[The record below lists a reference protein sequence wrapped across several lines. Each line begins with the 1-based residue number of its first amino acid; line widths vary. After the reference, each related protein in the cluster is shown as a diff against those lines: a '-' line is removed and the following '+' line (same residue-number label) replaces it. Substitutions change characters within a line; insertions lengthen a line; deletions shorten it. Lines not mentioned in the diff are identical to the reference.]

1 MKNRLDDLIAA
12 PRREKLTK
20 ILATLGPVSAKP
32 EMMLDLIAS
41 GVDAFRLN
49 CSHAS
54 MDDLRRSVELVR
66 SASRQCRRATAVVM
80 DLQGPRL
87 RVGRLRNGEPIVLKK
102 GARVR
107 ITTNDVPGTSE
118 EFSTSF
124 KKLPKTVRKGLE
136 IRLDDGTIALTVL
149 KTGADWVDCEVL
161 IGGTLKEHKGIN
173 LPGADID
180 LPALTTKDLR
190 DLDMGLKLG
199 IDHVALSFVRSPD
212 DILRARRIIRKAG
225 LPTRVIAKIEHPDAL
240 GCIDKILDAADGIMI
255 ARGDLAVELSPAE
268 VPALQKMLVRKANDA
283 GKLSIVATQMLE
295 SMISHAQPTR
305 AEASD
310 VANAIYD
317 GADVVMLSG
326 ESAVGL
332 YPVET
337 VTVMTD
343 IIRRAENSNFRYRFI
358 PHGLQDS
365 PDTGFAHALARACHD
380 ACEVTGTKVVV
391 VYTMTGW
398 SARIMSK
405 YRPKAPI
412 IGMTPLRATY
422 NQLALYWGITPM
434 ICPLGKTTDE
444 MLGYGERILLKNG
457 LVKNGETTLVTA
469 GGTAKHKASN
479 MLKVHVVGS
488 LTYR

>member
-1 MKNRLDDLIAA
+1 MTEDGRAGKVRLG
-12 PRREKLTK
+12 PKSTK
-20 ILATLGPVSAKP
+20 ILATLGPVSAKSDV
-32 EMMLDLIAS
+32 MLDLIAA

-49 CSHAS
+49 CSHSS
-54 MDDLRRSVELVR
+54 MDELRRNVELIR
-66 SASRQCRRATAVVM
+66 STARQSRRAISVVM

-87 RVGRLRNGEPIVLKK
+87 RVGRMRNGEPVALKN

-107 ITTNDVPGTSE
+107 ITTHDVPGTAE
-118 EFSTSF
+118 EISTNF
-124 KKLPKTVRKGLE
+124 RKLPATVKKGLE
-136 IRLDDGTIALTVL
+136 IRLDDGSIILVVRRI
-149 KTGADWVDCEVL
+149 GSDWVDCEVL
-161 IGGTLKEHKGIN
+161 VGGLLKEHKGIN
-173 LPGADID
+173 LPGAHID

-199 IDHVALSFVRSPD
+199 IDHAALSFVRSPD
-212 DILRARRIIRKAG
+212 DILRARRIISAAG

-240 GCIDKILDAADGIMI
+240 ERIDAILDAADGIMI
-255 ARGDLAVELSPAE
+255 ARGDLAVELSAAE
-268 VPALQKMLVRKANDA
+268 VPALQKMLVRKANDS

-295 SMISHAQPTR
+295 SMINHSQPTR

-310 VANAIYD
+310 VANAVYD

-337 VTVMTD
+337 VTVMSD
-343 IIRRAENSNFRYRFI
+343 IIRKAESSNFRYRFI
-358 PHGLQDS
+358 PHGLNQDS
-365 PDTGFAHALARACHD
+365 PQTGFSHALSRATHD
-380 ACEVTGTKVVV
+380 ACEVTGTKLVV

-412 IGMTPLRATY
+412 VAMTPLKSTY
-422 NQLALYWGITPM
+422 NQLALYWGMTPLM
-434 ICPLGKTTDE
+434 CPLGKTTDE

-457 LVKNGETTLVTA
+457 LIKTGETTLVTA
-469 GGTAKHKASN
+469 GGSAKHKASN